1 MHATCI
7 YVFVP
12 ALTSR
17 HYALLTPTQHYS
29 NLLNSFAKKASNTR
43 TSFNHNFIPISFLP
57 HGKWPWMW
65 GYLTLSITQLSP
77 FRHTLVTL
85 IPYTPSHTHCMKPYL
100 SVDLYTERSGSS
112 QSSITAPSS
121 RPCGFHDNIRI
132 KKYIDNQQTTA
143 SYHNLLQLFIRIQ
156 KQGRLLSSHKVP
168 IPQVFNGVSHIHFY
182 L

>member
-1 MHATCI
+1 MHATCTYI
-7 YVFVP
+7 LVLAF
-12 ALTSR
+12 TSR
-17 HYALLTPTQHYS
+17 HYALLTATQHYS
-29 NLLNSFAKKASNTR
+29 NLLNSFAKKLQTR
-43 TSFNHNFIPISFLP
+43 ARPISFLP
-57 HGKWPWMW
+57 RGKWPWMW

-77 FRHTLVTL
+77 FRRTLVTHT
-85 IPYTPSHTHCMKPYL
+85 PHTPSHTHCMKPYL

-121 RPCGFHDNIRI
+121 RPCGFHGNITI

-143 SYHNLLQLFIRIQ
+143 SYHNLLQLFIRIL